1 MNLFEKAKRNAILK
15 IQYKNLNGFDIPRFI
30 RELDKQH
37 QEKDYKTFKTKTE
50 CHTSNPNNS
59 K

>member
-15 IQYKNLNGFDIPRFI
+15 IQYKNLNGFDIPRFM

-37 QEKDYKTFKTKTE
+37 QEKDNKTF
-50 CHTSNPNNS
+50 HTSNPDNS

>member
-1 MNLFEKAKRNAILK
+1 MNLFEKAKRNALLK

-30 RELDKQH
+30 RELDKKH
-37 QEKDYKTFKTKTE
+37 QEKDNKTIKIKTE
-50 CHTSNPNNS
+50 CPTSNPNNS